1 MIAELVAD
9 LLPSLPAPY
18 EPQPSQAERRCER
31 CLVDL
36 MKHRHEADCPKRPQ
50 LDDVLRLATT
60 PAERRIEDA
69 LVVAHRRAVRAWLKT
84 GRTF

>member
-1 MIAELVAD
+1 MSVEAD

-18 EPQPSQAERRCER
+18 QPPAVQSERRCHR

-36 MKHRHEADCPKRPQ
+36 MRGPHDERCPARPQ
-50 LDDVLRLATT
+50 IDDVQRLATS

-69 LVVAHRRAVRAWLKT
+69 LVVAHRRAVRAWLKS
-84 GRTF
+84 GRSL